1 MFQENKV
8 KRGGSSNQ
16 GGGGYL
22 KDRHSQLQINSVKAF
37 QNEPTRKAIQSREKY
52 LFIFMADYRLKRQ
65 SWRFLALNSILFSS
79 QPPNTTWY
87 LEDNLICNSQNKLY
101 RPRYILPA
109 LWNTMCF
116 LLLETHLKFTRLGL
130 PASPH
135 AAWGHMMSP
144 EFTSVNLGSHT
155 RSLSL
160 LPGKEADSFSLGSG
174 PDS

>member
-1 MFQENKV
+1 VAAGGWGFSSVVERLPRKRRALGSVPSSEKKNQKKKKSEKEILTGV
-8 KRGGSSNQ
+8 EFRGG
-16 GGGGYL
+16 GHL

-109 LWNTMCF
+109 L
-116 LLLETHLKFTRLGL
+116 
-130 PASPH
+130 
-135 AAWGHMMSP
+135 
-144 EFTSVNLGSHT
+144 
-155 RSLSL
+155 
-160 LPGKEADSFSLGSG
+160 
-174 PDS
+174 